1 MTSLLQAITPGRG
14 GGLTGAH
21 AGASTGIG
29 VGGLGS
35 ATEPASMRTA
45 KMAAEA
51 EDFARRMSEF
61 ERGLATFQRATVD
74 FLEGLLPMMSAP
86 LPRVWDQLPD
96 GGLAEPVRARLSH
109 GYPSELLGAGDCDAN
124 GLRAAALELERRLVV
139 GVGRPLAQWREALAT
154 ARQRLP
160 EVERLRR
167 DLDREQARGVAWRG
181 VWGRGGLDRT
191 FTKAERRHRR
201 QEGLP
206 EGGGGGGGVG
216 GLLYRCTHPRATSPA
231 PLPRGQRGTGPQ
243 VAASDA
249 AIAGGGGGGATAAG
263 EEALATAGGGGGP
276 RPFREEF
283 RVEDRN
289 MKTVYRA
296 RRKEAVLHSF
306 LEQEGLL
313 CEQLGGL
320 CRDASWL
327 KSYMVAAL
335 VAAKEAMQ
343 SGTYYLGSTKQPV
356 PGHPPPGPGLVE
368 GAAAAVGAATGLG
381 GAAAAAR
388 VPGGPY
394 LLDRPTRAVA
404 LERLR
409 GRLGREG
416 LHAHRAVA
424 SPLELHARG
433 DVSGREHVPPVRR
446 GAADRPLGAHT
457 EALPPAGTGTA
468 ASPGSSRAAAAVGGA
483 AGGTAGAAEMAEMA
497 ASPAGPTAAGG
508 AGLGMGDDEV
518 VPGAAGVGGVK
529 GLTGAATTTGPA
541 TPAKLALVGDSI
553 LPAGVGVV

>member
-1 MTSLLQAITPGRG
+1 MTSLLQAITPGGR
-14 GGLTGAH
+14 GGLTSHA
-21 AGASTGIG
+21 AGAGTGSG

-35 ATEPASMRTA
+35 ASEPASMRTA

-51 EDFARRMSEF
+51 EDFSRRMSEF
-61 ERGLATFQRATVD
+61 EYGLATFQRATVD

-124 GLRAAALELERRLVV
+124 GLRAAALELERRLTV

-154 ARQRLP
+154 ARNRLP

-167 DLDREQARGVAWRG
+167 DLDREQ
-181 VWGRGGLDRT
+181 GGLDRT
-191 FTKAERRHRR
+191 FHKAERRHRL

-206 EGGGGGGGVG
+206 EGGGGGGGMS
-216 GLLYRCTHPRATSPA
+216 GLLYRCTHPRSTSP
-231 PLPRGQRGTGPQ
+231 LPPTRSTGPR
-243 VAASDA
+243 VAAADA
-249 AIAGGGGGGATAAG
+249 AIGGGGGGGATAAG

-296 RRKEAVLHSF
+296 RRKEAVLNSF

-327 KSYMVAAL
+327 KSYMVAGL

-343 SGTYYLGSTKQPV
+343 SATYYLGSTKQPV
-356 PGHPPPGPGLVE
+356 PGHPPPQPHGLIE
-368 GAAAAVGAATGLG
+368 GAAAAAGAAVSAVTGRG
-381 GAAAAAR
+381 AAAAR
-388 VPGGPY
+388 VPGGPVASNEALIRVMPKY

-409 GRLGREG
+409 GRLGRDG

-433 DVSGREHVPPVRR
+433 DVSGRELVPPVRR

-457 EALPPAGTGTA
+457 ESLLPHTGSAGG
-468 ASPGSSRAAAAVGGA
+468 RAAAAAGGPAGA
-483 AGGTAGAAEMAEMA
+483 AGMAEMA
-497 ASPAGPTAAGG
+497 ASPAGPAAVSG
-508 AGLGMGDDEV
+508 AGLGMEDEV
-518 VPGAAGVGGVK
+518 VPGGAGVGGVK
-529 GLTGAATTTGPA
+529 GVTGATTGPA
-541 TPAKLALVGDSI
+541 TPAKLALVGDTI
-553 LPAGVGVV
+553 LPVGVGAV